1 MKKQTKKIIVW
12 TVVAIVAFIIV
23 IVIKNWDAFMNGY
36 STGGN
41 MGE

>member
-12 TVVAIVAFIIV
+12 TVVAIVAFILV
-23 IVIKNWDAFMNGY
+23 IVVKNWDAFMNGY
-36 STGGN
+36 STGGT